1 MSKADLTSKFLG
13 FLRQR
18 LSLTNDQTSQQLS
31 LDDELCETFSKIS
44 DSFVCILDNAD
55 DLLETG
61 SPNVK
66 DEVIDLL
73 EKIMR
78 SNEKVKFLLTS
89 RESLQFVDLR
99 FPGHKGSRIG
109 QLDNISSQELVHKL
123 LPMASVSDCKKITQV
138 CGHVPLAIKL
148 LCSSILEDGPVELS
162 QYLEN
167 YLEASTDI
175 IQMLDNPD
183 YPNSMRLQVLF
194 GTSFQRLS
202 EEEKRALVSLAIL
215 PDSFDVDIATAV
227 LGLANTART
236 NQVLKR
242 LRRKSLL
249 DSGTRHG
256 LFSIHKLIQTYSRE
270 KGEQEMRETVSRAK
284 SRIRAYY
291 VKLFKTLNEEFHRG
305 QSMSAFIN
313 FYEEKKSITESLIES
328 CSDPNVADDVFDVLA
343 TAEQFLDMLLWREG
357 TTFLKIY
364 DSALEESY
372 KQGEN
377 ISYRKLLVSK
387 AFGQIKWIKPGIT
400 LLLLN
405 EAKERQALSS
415 SVHNEEQG
423 KLLCYLGMH
432 YLVANESEEGVKC
445 FHEAL
450 SLMSIPALIL
460 LKLII
465 YQILAVY
472 YQCRNNPKSAS
483 YYQTKALQECE
494 CTDNQYLVI
503 PTSTREPKAREEQ
516 TTPKDQANAP
526 LLMQVL
532 YYVSQTTENFSDVD
546 SQQHFGNIA
555 LEILNN
561 GAASCEPSV
570 GLFKFHRIAAKML
583 EELQTYE
590 EVVKFT
596 ESAIT
601 SRRTALQQCKRNE
614 SSLSKEGDDEV
625 HSVRSSR
632 IHEEALVGNYQDLGQ
647 LHYSKGNYSA
657 SLQSQQLAL
666 DLALAVFGE
675 EDQATAT
682 CYYLVGWAHFQ
693 LEDYTSALPY
703 NQRALKIRRKLLGED
718 HPLTAYSYRSVG
730 YTQHELGDYKSALRS
745 KQRELDIRLK
755 LFGEEASETAD
766 SYRSLGQTYNEIG
779 DYNSAL
785 PLKQHEV
792 AIRRKVFGEKHL
804 KTADS
809 HHSMGETQHQ
819 LGDHQSARLSF
830 QRALDTRLKLLGE
843 EHADTAESYHE
854 LGVTQHQLGNY
865 TSAFQ
870 SRKHAVDVRL
880 KLFGEEHLQ
889 TAASWHE
896 LGVTQHEQG
905 DYASARQSLQ
915 HALDIRVKLLGE
927 EHAETAKSSH
937 LLKFTHEATL

>member
-13 FLRQR
+13 FLRQG

-73 EKIMR
+73 GKIMT

-109 QLDNISSQELVHKL
+109 QLDDISSQELVHKL

-256 LFSIHKLIQTYSRE
+256 LFSMHKLIQTYSRE
-270 KGEQEMRETVSRAK
+270 KGEQEMQETVSRAK

-291 VKLFKTLNEEFHRG
+291 VKLFQTLNEEFHRG

-313 FYEEKKSITESLIES
+313 L
-328 CSDPNVADDVFDVLA
+328 
-343 TAEQFLDMLLWREG
+343 G
-357 TTFLKIY
+357 
-364 DSALEESY
+364 
-372 KQGEN
+372 
-377 ISYRKLLVSK
+377 
-387 AFGQIKWIKPGIT
+387 
-400 LLLLN
+400 
-405 EAKERQALSS
+405 
-415 SVHNEEQG
+415 
-423 KLLCYLGMH
+423 YLGMH
-432 YLVANESEEGVKC
+432 YLVTNESEEGVKC

-450 SLMSIPALIL
+450 SVMSNIPALIL

-483 YYQTKALQECE
+483 YYQKKALQECE

-590 EVVKFT
+590 EVVKFA

-601 SRRTALQQCKRNE
+601 SHRTALQQCKRNE

-766 SYRSLGQTYNEIG
+766 SYRSLGQTYNEIR

-792 AIRRKVFGEKHL
+792 AIRRKVFGEEHL

-809 HHSMGETQHQ
+809 HHSMGGTQHQ

-870 SRKHAVDVRL
+870 SKKHAVDVRL

-937 LLKFTHEATL
+937 LLKFTYEATL